1 MDHTDGSGAPRALP
15 PPSSP
20 GRMRGGARAGF
31 TLTEMMVV
39 LVLVGI
45 GLAMATPRINLT
57 AHRTE
62 SAVQGLASTLMAA
75 QRAAVAR
82 QHDVVVAFETAQ
94 QRVRIHFDTDN
105 DGVMDAGE
113 PVRREPLGNTV
124 IFGRAAG
131 APTLAQLGNGA
142 VSFAGEQGNV
152 PAVTFSRGGD
162 ASEEGGA
169 YLTTATGTNPT
180 AYTTRA
186 VVVDRATGR
195 ASVFRYTASGW
206 QRRF

>member
-1 MDHTDGSGAPRALP
+1 MIRTHDPGAAPAGPSTRRSRRAAP
-15 PPSSP
+15 Q
-20 GRMRGGARAGF
+20 GRGGF
-31 TLTEMMVV
+31 SLTEVMAV
-39 LVLVGI
+39 LVIVGI

-82 QHDVVVAFETAQ
+82 QHDVVVAFETDQ
-94 QRVRIHFDTDN
+94 QRIRIHFDIDN
-105 DGVMDAGE
+105 DGIMDGGE
-113 PVRREPLGNTV
+113 TIRREPLGNTV
-124 IFGRAAG
+124 VFGRGPGAAQ
-131 APTLAQLGNGA
+131 LAQLGAGS
-142 VSFAGEQGNV
+142 VSFAGRQNGV
-152 PAVTFSRGGD
+152 PAVTFGRGGD

-180 AYTTRA
+180 AYTSRA

-195 ASVFRYTASGW
+195 AAVFRYTQSGW